1 MNAHDALWLVGLTVA
16 GIGWWAIHVRALFR
30 LWARE
35 DKEREGN

>member
-1 MNAHDALWLVGLTVA
+1 VTGHDVMVLIALIAAAIAWWGL
-16 GIGWWAIHVRALFR
+16 HVRALFR